1 MSNEGTRVLE
11 QIAKSG
17 VNDILCDPV
26 PDCVR
31 DLVTIDC
38 NNLVPN

>member
-1 MSNEGTRVLE
+1 VSNEAAHVLV

-17 VNDILCDPV
+17 VNGILCDSV
-26 PDCVR
+26 PDCVP